1 MTLALSRI
9 DYTTVGVT
17 SRGTTVLFPPHE
29 VKQPQKFAVADHDG
43 VLHVYGIIYIF
54 FFLYENVLFYI
65 KEDSYKI
72 KRQHR

>member
-1 MTLALSRI
+1 MTLALTRI

-43 VLHVYGIIYIF
+43 VLHVYG
-54 FFLYENVLFYI
+54 NT
-65 KEDSYKI
+65 
-72 KRQHR
+72 